1 MARRRTTQ
9 EIFGAPR
16 SKAEEEALDAEAEA
30 WARQLGFGSRVFE
43 EEEKAVVAVRG
54 KRGAARVVDDGDD
67 ESAAEL
73 AAAEWND
80 DAEFE
85 VAQPRRAAPA
95 PAKKAAPRVSKKMA
109 AAAEAA
115 AAKAAADAA
124 AAAPKVNRAAGGPTS
139 ASELFQDAPPPEAPA
154 EPTSLAEA
162 AAMASAEASARRGRR
177 ALNAW
182 SVPVELLPKIAIVGR
197 PNVGKSALF
206 NRITGTNDAIV
217 HDTPGVTRDRRYT
230 RAEWGGRELMFIDTG
245 GLMQLPGEAAGA
257 TRLSRLERAALAGGA
272 EVLPGMIEQQAAAAV
287 AEATMLIVV
296 TDGQVGLT
304 TADEDI
310 FTWLRRKHPDKP
322 FVLAVN
328 KCESPVKGESQA
340 AAFWELGVQPIPVS
354 AISSTGVGELLDNVL
369 AALPPEPTVEDI
381 EAAGGAPR
389 EAFPLRVA
397 IVGRPNVGKS
407 SILNCLAGEVRSI
420 VNDQSGTTTD
430 AIDAEVTSKDGRIF
444 KLIDTAGIRR
454 RAKVAKAEN
463 GTEELAV
470 ERAMRAM
477 RRADVVALVLDAK
490 LGATEQD
497 FRIASLAASEGCALV
512 IVVNKWDTV
521 PDKDGTTMV
530 TYEKNLRV
538 TLRDYPWAPV
548 VFTTA
553 TTGQRIGAI
562 LRAAAGVGE
571 EHSRRVST
579 GTLNAVVRDATAWK
593 APPARSGRKGRV
605 YYATQAAVRPPTFV
619 FFVNDPELFPESYVR
634 FLERSL
640 RDNIGFKGTP
650 IRLLLRGKANTGR
663 PERIEAAKAAA
674 AQK

>member
-1 MARRRTTQ
+1 
-9 EIFGAPR
+9 
-16 SKAEEEALDAEAEA
+16 
-30 WARQLGFGSRVFE
+30 VFE
-43 EEEKAVVAVRG
+43 DEEKAVEAVRG
-54 KRGAARVVDDGDD
+54 KRAPKPVDNAVDGEGD
-67 ESAAEL
+67 EAPADAS
-73 AAAEWND
+73 WND

-85 VAQPRRAAPA
+85 VAQPPRAPPPA
-95 PAKKAAPRVSKKMA
+95 AKKAAPRVTKKAAAAAA

-115 AAKAAADAA
+115 AYAGDAVPKAKRSAS
-124 AAAPKVNRAAGGPTS
+124 GPTS
-139 ASELFQDAPPPEAPA
+139 ASELFQDAPPPSLMPEGA
-154 EPTSLAEA
+154 TSVAEA
-162 AAMASAEASARRGRR
+162 AAIASAASAARRGRGS
-177 ALNAW
+177 NAW
-182 SVPVELLPKIAIVGR
+182 AVPVELLPKIAIVGR

-230 RAEWGGRELMFIDTG
+230 RAEYNGRELMFIDTG

-296 TDGQVGLT
+296 MDGQVGLT

-310 FTWLRRKHPDKP
+310 ITWLRRKHPDKP

-328 KCESPVKGESQA
+328 KCESPVKGEAQA
-340 AAFWELGVQPIPVS
+340 SAFWELGVEPTAVS
-354 AISSTGVGELLDNVL
+354 AISSTGVGELLDRML
-369 AALPPEPTVEDI
+369 GMLPAEATQEDI

-389 EAFPLRVA
+389 ESFPLRVA

-430 AIDAEVTSKDGRIF
+430 AIDAEVTAKDGRVF

-454 RAKVAKAEN
+454 RAKVAKADN

-497 FRIASLAASEGCALV
+497 YRIATLAASEGCALV

-538 TLRDYPWAPV
+538 TLRDFPWAPV

-562 LRAAAGVGE
+562 LRSAAGVGE
-571 EHSRRVST
+571 EHARRVST
-579 GTLNAVVRDATAWK
+579 GTLNAAVRDATAWK

-605 YYATQAAVRPPTFV
+605 YYATQAASRPPTFV

-650 IRLLLRGKANTGR
+650 VRLLLRGKANNPR
-663 PERIEAAKAAA
+663 PERGPEPSS
-674 AQK
+674 QN